1 MTREERIANVRSYFT
16 DSLSLRIFDKRAK
29 MGDNIRAKVFPETLE
44 LIEGM
49 SDQKEQFAKKILEL
63 RNPERETWIY
73 GAGGGCRALLFAS
86 SGKALG
92 VQGIAGII
100 DNHVTGEKYG
110 LPVLS
115 FPEFLAQHRDA
126 LILNSVGAPAG
137 REIHQ
142 QCLDAG
148 LDVVSLFECEKGW
161 DQYFDLPAELNLVG
175 ESEVFVHAGCFNGD
189 TQKSFINWFGDTYE
203 KMITF
208 EPNEEQYAV
217 CAKLFKGY
225 RDVELVKAGLSDRTG
240 TVRFDL
246 KQPGASFISETGT
259 EEIRVISLDEY
270 IKGGKVTF
278 IALDI
283 EGEEYKALKGAEQIV
298 RTQKPKLAISIYH
311 KPEDLYELPELIKE
325 LRPDYQLYLR
335 HYHLLDMAET
345 VLYAF

>member
-1 MTREERIANVRSYFT
+1 MTREERIEKARTCFT
-16 DSLSLRIFDKRAK
+16 DSLSLRIFDKRAEI
-29 MGDNIRAKVFPETLE
+29 GDAIHSKVFPETLE
-44 LIEGM
+44 LI
-49 SDQKEQFAKKILEL
+49 DATPEQRERFAKKILEL
-63 RNPERETWIY
+63 RDPDRETWIY
-73 GAGGGCRALLFAS
+73 GAGGGCRALLFAG

-92 VQGIAGII
+92 VQGVVGII

-110 LPVLS
+110 FPVLS
-115 FPEFLAQHRDA
+115 FPEFLARHRDA
-126 LILNSVGAPAG
+126 LVLNSVGAPAG
-137 REIHQ
+137 REIHR
-142 QCLDAG
+142 QCQDAG
-148 LDVVSLFECEKGW
+148 LDVVSLFEYDMSW
-161 DQYFDLPAELNLVG
+161 DQYFDLPAELNLIG
-175 ESEVFVHAGCFNGD
+175 EHEVFVHAGCFNGD
-189 TQKSFINWFGDTYE
+189 TQKSYINWFGDTYE

-217 CAKLFKGY
+217 CQGLFQSY
-225 RDVELVKAGLSDRTG
+225 RNVELVRAGLSDRTG

-259 EEIRVISLDEY
+259 EEIRVVSLDEY
-270 IKGGKVTF
+270 MKGGRVTF

-283 EGEEYKALKGAEQIV
+283 EGEEYKALRGAAQII

-311 KPEDLYELPELIKE
+311 KPEDLYELPELIRE